1 MTHWRSFVAKCCG
14 WLAALFLA
22 AMMLLTVADVVL
34 RAVASTPIRG
44 VVELVELL
52 LACTFF
58 LALPATFLRD
68 EHIVV
73 DLLDAHARHLV
84 PWLKRFSAALAA
96 AMLGIVTWQGWIAAR
111 DTLVFNDVTSDL
123 SLPKLLYWIP
133 LLLGVAGGAVAA
145 LAMTIKRRASE

>member
-1 MTHWRSFVAKCCG
+1 MTHWRGFVAKLCG
-14 WLAALFLA
+14 WLAAVFLA

-34 RAVASTPIRG
+34 RALTNTPIRG

-68 EHIVV
+68 EHVVV
-73 DLLDAHARHLV
+73 DLLDTRARRLV
-84 PWLKRFSAALAA
+84 PWLKRVSAALAVV
-96 AMLGIVTWQGWIAAR
+96 MLGIITWQGWIAAR

-133 LLLGVAGGAVAA
+133 LLLGIAGGAVAA
-145 LAMTIKRRASE
+145 LAMTIKRRGSE

>member
-1 MTHWRSFVAKCCG
+1 
-14 WLAALFLA
+14 
-22 AMMLLTVADVVL
+22 MMLLTVADVVL